1 MNRLIFIGFLAI
13 MGLICCNTP
22 PSKEAE
28 MQFRV
33 KPDLLGDSIHL
44 HKVGV
49 SFSPPV
55 SFERLDKETTTL
67 SVLGETPFVSSLNNF
82 EVFTDSSSKAEMWV
96 IEPDLNVEKEFL
108 TYNEYLLDSL
118 STQDSVWQSAMLDSF
133 PYNGFDVKQLLLQ
146 SEDLIAFFLIFS
158 HPDMSKHRPFL
169 CSYSVPRASYTPSL
183 IQSIESSIGSFS
195 PL

>member
-1 MNRLIFIGFLAI
+1 MNRLMLIGLLLL
-13 MGLICCNTP
+13 MGFGSCNTS
-22 PSKEAE
+22 PSAEAE

-44 HKVGV
+44 PKVGI

-55 SFERLDKETTTL
+55 SFDRLDKGTSDL
-67 SVLGETPFVSSLNNF
+67 AALGETPFVSSLSNY
-82 EVFTDSSSKAEMWV
+82 EIFTDSFSRAEMWV
-96 IEPDLNVEKEFL
+96 VEPDVNVEEEFL
-108 TYNEYLLDSL
+108 TYNQHLLDSL
-118 STQDSVWQSAMLDSF
+118 ATQDSVWQSAMLDSF

-146 SEDLIAFFLIFS
+146 SEDLVAFFLIFS
-158 HPDMSKHRPFL
+158 HPERSKYRPFL
-169 CSYSVPRASYTPSL
+169 CSYSVPRASYTPLL